1 MNAAN
6 HPAPA
11 GAPPSPVNIFD
22 TLNGY
27 QRSAALRAAIE
38 LDVFSAIGRGERTA
52 GAIGRACGA
61 AERGVRI
68 LCDYLV
74 VIGLLTKPGET
85 YHLAPDSAA
94 FLDKRSPAYMGGAVR
109 FLHGDTISA
118 AFAKLTDAV
127 RNGGTAVPADGTVA
141 PDHPVWV
148 DFARGMAPLMAMPAE
163 LLAALVDPTPTNP
176 LKVLDIS
183 ASHGLYGLSFARRNP
198 AARVV
203 GNDWPS
209 VLKVAQETAE
219 RLSVADRFS
228 TLPGS
233 AFVVDFGGGYDVV
246 LLPNFLHHFDAAGC
260 EKLLRKVHAALK
272 PGGRVV
278 VLEFIPEPDR
288 VSPPPSAMFALTMLA
303 TTPAGDAYTYAEY
316 ESMLRNAGYARS
328 ELHPLPPT
336 MQRVVIGYKDAIP

>member
-1 MNAAN
+1 LI
-6 HPAPA
+6 
-11 GAPPSPVNIFD
+11 IFD

-27 QRSAALRAAIE
+27 QRSAALRAGIE

-52 GAIGRACGA
+52 RAIGSSCGA

-74 VIGLLTKPGET
+74 VIGLLTKSGET
-85 YHLAPDSAA
+85 YALAPDSAV

-127 RNGGTAVPADGTVA
+127 RTGGTAVAADGTVA

-163 LLAALVDPTPTNP
+163 VLAALIDQAPTKP

-183 ASHGLYGLSFARRNP
+183 ASHGLYGLAFARRNP

-209 VLKVAQETAE
+209 VLKVAEETAQ
-219 RLSVADRFS
+219 RFGVADRFS
-228 TLPGS
+228 TIPGS
-233 AFVVDFGGGYDVV
+233 AFEVEFGRDYDVV
-246 LLPNFLHHFDAAGC
+246 LLPNFLHHFDPAGC
-260 EKLLRKVHAALK
+260 ETLLRKVHAALK
-272 PGGRVV
+272 PGGRAV

-316 ESMLRNAGYARS
+316 ELMLRNAGYARS

-336 MQRVVIGYKDAIP
+336 MQRVVIGYK